1 MKDEDIKLPK
11 MPSQYFCKPWH
22 HDIEEY
28 AREAV
33 RLNMPDA
40 ATLWCAKSWKSLAPT
55 LIELGLVARSHHPE
69 VDVGALAANAIRKL
83 AATDR
88 PNQPAAQ
95 PLPFDLEKAKA
106 GHPLVTRDGRKARFV
121 AHAEDA
127 VNYGVVVMVEG
138 DCAVS
143 TSTETGRFFQ
153 SGDPSACDLFLAPP
167 EPQKMRK
174 VWANYY
180 PDGNVDCFKHKTDA
194 EEYATSNATHVAVEI
209 QIPDLG

>member
-28 AREAV
+28 DREAV
-33 RLNMPDA
+33 RFNMPQARA
-40 ATLWCAKSWKSLAPT
+40 A
-55 LIELGLVARSHHPE
+55 E
-69 VDVGALAANAIRKL
+69 
-83 AATDR
+83 
-88 PNQPAAQ
+88 
-95 PLPFDLEKAKA
+95 PLPFDLEKAKS
-106 GHPLVTRDGRKARFV
+106 GHPIVTRDGRKARFCGY
-121 AHAEDA
+121 AEELKDGYRLIA
-127 VNYGVVVMVEG
+127 LVDGQNSV
-138 DCAVS
+138 
-143 TSTETGRFFQ
+143 TSFYDNGLLTSYEDT
-153 SGDPSACDLFLAPP
+153 SYDLFLAQP
-167 EPQKMRK
+167 ELPKMRT

>member
-33 RLNMPDA
+33 RLNMPQ
-40 ATLWCAKSWKSLAPT
+40 
-55 LIELGLVARSHHPE
+55 AR
-69 VDVGALAANAIRKL
+69 
-83 AATDR
+83 
-88 PNQPAAQ
+88 PAE

-138 DCAVS
+138 DCAAS
-143 TSTETGRFFQ
+143 IFTETGRFFQ
-153 SGDPSACDLFLAPP
+153 GGDPSACDLFLAPP

-180 PDGNVDCFKHKTDA
+180 PDGNVDCFKRKTDA